1 MVIWLLYQLIQC
13 RYVLLSVWMGLVFSK
28 SMWFS
33 HLQWPLISV
42 SCSLCSVCSFPTLV
56 CLLLNG
62 QPPWPSADIHSRL
75 PTNDTSEEVG
85 SLLLKQFRHLKT
97 NYLRVFTFWIH
108 VTWTLFFFTGVR
120 IKMINFS
127 NTSQKSILTWFLKR
141 IAICSHIFEPGY
153 YWLNNGI

>member
-1 MVIWLLYQLIQC
+1 MCYCLCGWVWSFPSPCGFPICSDLWL
-13 RYVLLSVWMGLVFSK
+13 M
-28 SMWFS
+28 
-33 HLQWPLISV
+33 V
-42 SCSLCSVCSFPTLV
+42 SCSLCSVCAFPILV

-75 PTNDTSEEVG
+75 PTSDTSEEVG

-108 VTWTLFFFTGVR
+108 VTWTLFFFTVVR